1 MNEKIRTI
9 FSEILK
15 FEKDIYNIPND
26 ANLIEL
32 GLNSVNAIEMVVY
45 LEDTFGIEIRDEDL
59 MIDNMSSINQ
69 ICELLKRYGVEE

>member
-32 GLNSVNAIEMVVY
+32 GLNSLNAIEMVVY

>member
-9 FSEILK
+9 FSETLK

-32 GLNSVNAIEMVVY
+32 GLNSLNAIEMVVY

>member
-15 FEKDIYNIPND
+15 VEKDIYNIPND

-32 GLNSVNAIEMVVY
+32 GLNSLNAIEMVVY